1 MLAARVLINALV
13 LGCLYACI
21 AIGFSLVWGVL
32 NVINLIHGSFIVLGA
47 YLAWGLY
54 QSLHI
59 SPWYALLIAAPLSLC
74 SAISF
79 SASYSIGL
87 LLRRFLLTLTLTFGL
102 DLILNNAMIYFFR
115 PIIRKLTLTPP
126 MGSISLFGVV
136 VPVDRLI
143 ATASALALTG
153 ILYLILRRLR
163 VGRAIVAV
171 RLDRDAATLM
181 VSVNSI
187 YAIAFGL
194 GAALAGCA
202 GVLMALI
209 FPISPL
215 TSTAYLGKAFVV
227 CVLGGLGSVS
237 GALAGGILLA
247 LIEGIGSTLIGP
259 AHATTLSFVLLIIFL
274 IVRPQGCSAGRASN
288 DQMNLLLLVL
298 IACIAALPLFRRC
311 LRV

>member
-1 MLAARVLINALV
+1 MWIAQVLVNALV

-54 QSLHI
+54 QSLAI
-59 SPWYALLIAAPLSLC
+59 SPWYALIVAAPVFFVFGYLLQR
-74 SAISF
+74 
-79 SASYSIGL
+79 L
-87 LLRRFLLTLTLTFGL
+87 LLNRVLTAPVLVTLTLTFGL
-102 DLILNNAMIYFFR
+102 DLILNNAMIYFFKADY
-115 PIIRKLTLTPP
+115 RKLTLNPP
-126 MGSISLFGVV
+126 MGSVSLFDVV

-143 ATASALALTG
+143 ATAFALALTG
-153 ILYLILRRLR
+153 VLYLLLRRLR

-171 RLDRDAATLM
+171 RLDRDAAVLM
-181 VSVNSI
+181 GVDVKSI

-215 TSTAYLGKAFVV
+215 TSSAYLAKAFVV

-237 GALAGGILLA
+237 GALAGGLLLA
-247 LIEGIGSTLIGP
+247 LVEGVGATFFGP
-259 AHATTLSFVLLIIFL
+259 AHATTLSFALLILFL
-274 IVRPQGCSAGRASN
+274 IARPQGLLGRKG
-288 DQMNLLLLVL
+288 
-298 IACIAALPLFRRC
+298 FE
-311 LRV
+311 

>member
-1 MLAARVLINALV
+1 MLAAQVLINALV

-54 QSLHI
+54 QSLHL
-59 SPWYALLIAAPLSLC
+59 SPWYSLVVAAPLFFCLGYIIQRIVLNRVIT
-74 SAISF
+74 APV
-79 SASYSIGL
+79 L
-87 LLRRFLLTLTLTFGL
+87 VTLTLTFGL
-102 DLILNNAMIYFFR
+102 DLILNNAMIYFFKADY
-115 PIIRKLTLTPP
+115 RKLTLSPP
-126 MGSISLFGVV
+126 MGSVSLFGVV
-136 VPVDRLI
+136 VPVDRLL
-143 ATASALALTG
+143 ATAFALALTG
-153 ILYLILRRLR
+153 ILYLILRRLK

-171 RLDRDAATLM
+171 RLDRDAALLM
-181 VSVNSI
+181 GVNVKSI

-215 TSTAYLGKAFVV
+215 TSSAYLGKAFVV

-247 LIEGIGSTLIGP
+247 LIEGIGSATIGP
-259 AHATTLSFVLLIIFL
+259 AHATTLSFVLLIVFL
-274 IVRPQGCSAGRASN
+274 ILRPQGLLGRKG
-288 DQMNLLLLVL
+288 
-298 IACIAALPLFRRC
+298 FE
-311 LRV
+311 

>member
-1 MLAARVLINALV
+1 MLAAQVLINALV

-21 AIGFSLVWGVL
+21 AIDFSLVWGVL

-59 SPWYALLIAAPLSLC
+59 SPWYALVVAAPLFFVFGYFIQRLILNRVIT
-74 SAISF
+74 APV
-79 SASYSIGL
+79 L
-87 LLRRFLLTLTLTFGL
+87 VTLTLTFGL
-102 DLILNNAMIYFFR
+102 DLILNNAMIYYFKADY
-115 PIIRKLTLTPP
+115 RKLTLTPP
-126 MGSISLFGVV
+126 MGSVSLFDVV

-153 ILYLILRRLR
+153 VLYLILRRLR

-181 VSVNSI
+181 GVDVNSI

-274 IVRPQGCSAGRASN
+274 IVRPQGLLGRKG
-288 DQMNLLLLVL
+288 
-298 IACIAALPLFRRC
+298 FE
-311 LRV
+311 

>member
-1 MLAARVLINALV
+1 MLVAQVLVNALV

-54 QSLHI
+54 QSLAI
-59 SPWYALLIAAPLSLC
+59 PPWYALPVAAPLFFVFGYLLQRLLLNRVIAAPVLV
-74 SAISF
+74 
-79 SASYSIGL
+79 
-87 LLRRFLLTLTLTFGL
+87 TLTLTFGL
-102 DLILNNAMIYFFR
+102 DLILNNAMIYFFKADY
-115 PIIRKLTLTPP
+115 RKLSLHPS
-126 MGSISLFGVV
+126 MGSVSLFDVV

-143 ATASALALTG
+143 ATASALALTAV
-153 ILYLILRRLR
+153 LYLVLRRLR

-171 RLDRDAATLM
+171 RLDRDAAVLM
-181 VSVNSI
+181 GVDVKSI
-187 YAIAFGL
+187 YAIAFGF

-215 TSTAYLGKAFVV
+215 TSSTYLGKAFVV

-237 GALAGGILLA
+237 GALAGGLLLA
-247 LIEGIGSTLIGP
+247 LVEGVGSTLIGP
-259 AHATTLSFVLLIIFL
+259 AHATTLSFALLIVFL
-274 IVRPQGCSAGRASN
+274 IVRPHGLLGRKG
-288 DQMNLLLLVL
+288 
-298 IACIAALPLFRRC
+298 FE
-311 LRV
+311 

>member
-1 MLAARVLINALV
+1 MLAAQILINALV

-59 SPWYALLIAAPLSLC
+59 SPWYSLAIAAPLFFVFGYVIQRLILNRVIT
-74 SAISF
+74 APV
-79 SASYSIGL
+79 L
-87 LLRRFLLTLTLTFGL
+87 VTLTLTFGL
-102 DLILNNAMIYFFR
+102 DLILNNAMIYYFKADY
-115 PIIRKLTLTPP
+115 RKLTLTPP
-126 MGSISLFGVV
+126 MGSVSIFGVV

-143 ATASALALTG
+143 ATVAALALTFV
-153 ILYLILRRLR
+153 LYLILRRLR

-171 RLDRDAATLM
+171 RLDRDAAVLM
-181 VSVNSI
+181 GVNVNSI

-247 LIEGIGSTLIGP
+247 LIEGVGSAMIGP
-259 AHATTLSFVLLIIFL
+259 AHATTLSFVLLIVFL
-274 IVRPQGCSAGRASN
+274 ILRPQGLLGRKG
-288 DQMNLLLLVL
+288 
-298 IACIAALPLFRRC
+298 FE
-311 LRV
+311 

>member
-1 MLAARVLINALV
+1 MLAAQVLINALV

-59 SPWYALLIAAPLSLC
+59 SPWYALIIAAPAFFMLGYVIQRLILNRVIT
-74 SAISF
+74 APV
-79 SASYSIGL
+79 L
-87 LLRRFLLTLTLTFGL
+87 VTLTLTFGL
-102 DLILNNAMIYFFR
+102 DLILNNAMIYYFKADY
-115 PIIRKLTLTPP
+115 RKLTLTPP
-126 MGSISLFGVV
+126 MGSVSLFDVV
-136 VPVDRLI
+136 VPIDRLI

-153 ILYLILRRLR
+153 VLYLILRRLR

-171 RLDRDAATLM
+171 RLDRDAAKLM
-181 VSVNSI
+181 GVDVNSI

-259 AHATTLSFVLLIIFL
+259 AHATTLSFALLIVFL
-274 IVRPQGCSAGRASN
+274 IVRPQGLLGRKG
-288 DQMNLLLLVL
+288 
-298 IACIAALPLFRRC
+298 FE
-311 LRV
+311 

>member
-1 MLAARVLINALV
+1 VLVAQVLINALV

-54 QSLHI
+54 QSLKI
-59 SPWYALLIAAPLSLC
+59 PPWYVLIVAAPLFFILGYLLQRLLLNRVIAAPVLV
-74 SAISF
+74 
-79 SASYSIGL
+79 
-87 LLRRFLLTLTLTFGL
+87 TLTLTFGL
-102 DLILNNAMIYFFR
+102 DLILNNAMIYFFKADY
-115 PIIRKLTLTPP
+115 RKLTLSPP
-126 MGSISLFGVV
+126 IGSVSLFDVV

-143 ATASALALTG
+143 ATASALVLTFV
-153 ILYLILRRLR
+153 LYLVLRRLR

-171 RLDRDAATLM
+171 RLDRDAAVLM
-181 VSVNSI
+181 GVDVKSI
-187 YAIAFGL
+187 YAVAFGI

-215 TSTAYLGKAFVV
+215 TSSQFLGKAFVV

-237 GALAGGILLA
+237 GALAGGLLLA
-247 LIEGIGSTLIGP
+247 LVEGIGSTTLGP
-259 AHATTLSFVLLIIFL
+259 AHATTLSFALLIVFL
-274 IVRPQGCSAGRASN
+274 IVRPQGLLGRKG
-288 DQMNLLLLVL
+288 
-298 IACIAALPLFRRC
+298 FE
-311 LRV
+311 

>member
-1 MLAARVLINALV
+1 MLAAQVLINALV

-59 SPWYALLIAAPLSLC
+59 SPWYALIVAAPAFFILGYVVQRIILNRVIT
-74 SAISF
+74 APV
-79 SASYSIGL
+79 L
-87 LLRRFLLTLTLTFGL
+87 VTLTLTFGL
-102 DLILNNAMIYFFR
+102 DLILNNAMIYYFKADY
-115 PIIRKLTLTPP
+115 RKLVLTPP
-126 MGSISLFGVV
+126 MGSVSIFGVV
-136 VPVDRLI
+136 VPVDRLV
-143 ATASALALTG
+143 ATAAALALTG
-153 ILYLILRRLR
+153 VLYLILRRLR

-171 RLDRDAATLM
+171 RLDRDAARLM
-181 VSVNSI
+181 GVDVNSI

-247 LIEGIGSTLIGP
+247 LIEGVGSTLIGP
-259 AHATTLSFVLLIIFL
+259 AHATTLSFALLIVFL
-274 IVRPQGCSAGRASN
+274 IVRPQGLLGRKG
-288 DQMNLLLLVL
+288 
-298 IACIAALPLFRRC
+298 FE
-311 LRV
+311 

>member
-1 MLAARVLINALV
+1 MLAAQVLINALV

-59 SPWYALLIAAPLSLC
+59 SPWYALLIAAPLFFAFGYLVQRLILNRVIT
-74 SAISF
+74 APV
-79 SASYSIGL
+79 L
-87 LLRRFLLTLTLTFGL
+87 VTLTLTFGL
-102 DLILNNAMIYFFR
+102 DLILNNAMIYFFKADY
-115 PIIRKLTLTPP
+115 RKLTLTPP
-126 MGSISLFGVV
+126 MGSVSLFDVV

-153 ILYLILRRLR
+153 VLYLILRRLR

-181 VSVNSI
+181 GVDVNSI

-274 IVRPQGCSAGRASN
+274 IVRPQGLLGRKG
-288 DQMNLLLLVL
+288 
-298 IACIAALPLFRRC
+298 FE
-311 LRV
+311 

>member
-1 MLAARVLINALV
+1 MLAAQILINALV

-59 SPWYALLIAAPLSLC
+59 SPWYALLIAAPLFFVFGYVIQRLILNRVIT
-74 SAISF
+74 APV
-79 SASYSIGL
+79 L
-87 LLRRFLLTLTLTFGL
+87 VTLTLTFGL
-102 DLILNNAMIYFFR
+102 DLILNNAMIYYFKADY
-115 PIIRKLTLTPP
+115 RKLTLTPP
-126 MGSISLFGVV
+126 MGSISIFDVV

-143 ATASALALTG
+143 ATVAALALTG
-153 ILYLILRRLR
+153 VLYLILRRLR

-171 RLDRDAATLM
+171 RLDRDAAVLM
-181 VSVNSI
+181 GVDVNSI

-247 LIEGIGSTLIGP
+247 LIEGVGSAMIGP
-259 AHATTLSFVLLIIFL
+259 AHATTLSFVLLIVFL
-274 IVRPQGCSAGRASN
+274 ILRPQGLLGRKG
-288 DQMNLLLLVL
+288 
-298 IACIAALPLFRRC
+298 FE
-311 LRV
+311 

>member
-1 MLAARVLINALV
+1 MLAAQILINALV

-54 QSLHI
+54 QGLHI
-59 SPWYALLIAAPLSLC
+59 SPWYSLAVAAPLFFVFGYVIQRLILNRVIT
-74 SAISF
+74 APV
-79 SASYSIGL
+79 L
-87 LLRRFLLTLTLTFGL
+87 VTLTLTFGL
-102 DLILNNAMIYFFR
+102 DLILNNAMIYYFKADY
-115 PIIRKLTLTPP
+115 RKLTLTPP
-126 MGSISLFGVV
+126 MGSVSIFDVV

-143 ATASALALTG
+143 ATVAALALTFV
-153 ILYLILRRLR
+153 LYLILRRLR

-171 RLDRDAATLM
+171 RLDRDAAVLM
-181 VSVNSI
+181 GVNVNSI

-247 LIEGIGSTLIGP
+247 LIEGVGSAMIGP
-259 AHATTLSFVLLIIFL
+259 AHATTLSFVLLIVFL
-274 IVRPQGCSAGRASN
+274 ILRPQGLLGRKG
-288 DQMNLLLLVL
+288 
-298 IACIAALPLFRRC
+298 FE
-311 LRV
+311 

>member
-1 MLAARVLINALV
+1 VLVAQVLINALV

-54 QSLHI
+54 QSLAI
-59 SPWYALLIAAPLSLC
+59 PPWYALAVAAPLFFIFGYLLQR
-74 SAISF
+74 
-79 SASYSIGL
+79 L
-87 LLRRFLLTLTLTFGL
+87 LLNRVITAPVLVTLTLTFGL
-102 DLILNNAMIYFFR
+102 DLILNNAMIYYFKADY
-115 PIIRKLTLTPP
+115 RKLTLSPP
-126 MGSISLFGVV
+126 IGSVSLFDVV

-143 ATASALALTG
+143 ATAAALALTAV
-153 ILYLILRRLR
+153 LYLVLRRLR

-171 RLDRDAATLM
+171 RLDRDAAVLM
-181 VSVNSI
+181 GVDVKSI

-215 TSTAYLGKAFVV
+215 TSSTFLGKAFVV

-237 GALAGGILLA
+237 GALAGGLLLA
-247 LIEGIGSTLIGP
+247 LVEGVGSATIGP
-259 AHATTLSFVLLIIFL
+259 SHATTLSFALLIAFL
-274 IVRPQGCSAGRASN
+274 IARPQGLLGRKG
-288 DQMNLLLLVL
+288 
-298 IACIAALPLFRRC
+298 FE
-311 LRV
+311 

>member
-1 MLAARVLINALV
+1 MLAAQILINALV

-59 SPWYALLIAAPLSLC
+59 SPWYSLVVAAPLFFVFGYVIQRLILNRVIT
-74 SAISF
+74 APV
-79 SASYSIGL
+79 L
-87 LLRRFLLTLTLTFGL
+87 VTLTLTFGL
-102 DLILNNAMIYFFR
+102 DLILNNAMIYYFKADY
-115 PIIRKLTLTPP
+115 RKLTLTPP
-126 MGSISLFGVV
+126 MGSVSIFDVV

-143 ATASALALTG
+143 ATVAALALTFV
-153 ILYLILRRLR
+153 LYLILRRLR

-171 RLDRDAATLM
+171 RLDRDAAVLM
-181 VSVNSI
+181 GVNVNSI

-247 LIEGIGSTLIGP
+247 LIEGVGSAMIGP
-259 AHATTLSFVLLIIFL
+259 AHATTLSFVLLIVFL
-274 IVRPQGCSAGRASN
+274 ILRPQGLLGRKG
-288 DQMNLLLLVL
+288 
-298 IACIAALPLFRRC
+298 FE
-311 LRV
+311 

>member
-1 MLAARVLINALV
+1 MFAAQILINALV

-47 YLAWGLY
+47 YLAWSLY
-54 QSLHI
+54 QGFHV
-59 SPWYALLIAAPLSLC
+59 SPWYALVIAAPLFFVFGYVIQRIVLNRVIT
-74 SAISF
+74 APV
-79 SASYSIGL
+79 L
-87 LLRRFLLTLTLTFGL
+87 VTLTMTFGL
-102 DLILNNAMIYFFR
+102 DLILNNAMIYYFKADY
-115 PIIRKLTLTPP
+115 RKLTLKPP
-126 MGSISLFGVV
+126 MGSVSIFDVV
-136 VPVDRLI
+136 VPVDRLVATI
-143 ATASALALTG
+143 AALALTG

-171 RLDRDAATLM
+171 RLDRDAAVLM
-181 VSVNSI
+181 GVDVNAI

-194 GAALAGCA
+194 GTALAGCA

-237 GALAGGILLA
+237 GALAGGVLLA
-247 LIEGIGSTLIGP
+247 LIEGVGSAMFGP
-259 AHATTLSFVLLIIFL
+259 AHATTLSFVLLIVFL
-274 IVRPQGCSAGRASN
+274 ILRPQGLLGRKG
-288 DQMNLLLLVL
+288 
-298 IACIAALPLFRRC
+298 FE
-311 LRV
+311 

>member
-1 MLAARVLINALV
+1 MLAVQVLINALV

-47 YLAWGLY
+47 YLAWGAY
-54 QSLHI
+54 QWLGI
-59 SPWYALLIAAPLSLC
+59 SPWHALVIAAPLFFAFGYLLQR
-74 SAISF
+74 
-79 SASYSIGL
+79 L
-87 LLRRFLLTLTLTFGL
+87 LLNRVISAPVLVTLTLTFGL
-102 DLILNNAMIYFFR
+102 DLILNNAMIYYFKADY
-115 PIIRKLTLTPP
+115 RKLTLSPP
-126 MGSISLFGVV
+126 TGSISLFDVV

-153 ILYLILRRLR
+153 LLYLLLRRSK

-171 RLDRDAATLM
+171 RLDRDAAVLM
-181 VSVNSI
+181 GVDVKSI

-215 TSTAYLGKAFVV
+215 TSSAYLGKAFVV

-237 GALAGGILLA
+237 GALAGGLLLA
-247 LIEGIGSTLIGP
+247 LVEGIGSTLIGP

-274 IVRPQGCSAGRASN
+274 VVRPQGLLGRKG
-288 DQMNLLLLVL
+288 
-298 IACIAALPLFRRC
+298 FE
-311 LRV
+311 

>member
-1 MLAARVLINALV
+1 MLVAQVLVNALV

-54 QSLHI
+54 QSLAI
-59 SPWYALLIAAPLSLC
+59 PPWYALLVAAPLFFVFGYLLQRSLLNRVIAAPVLV
-74 SAISF
+74 
-79 SASYSIGL
+79 
-87 LLRRFLLTLTLTFGL
+87 TLTLTFGL
-102 DLILNNAMIYFFR
+102 DLILNNAMIYFFKADY
-115 PIIRKLTLTPP
+115 RKLSLHPS
-126 MGSISLFGVV
+126 MGSVSLFDVV

-153 ILYLILRRLR
+153 LLYLVLRRLR

-171 RLDRDAATLM
+171 RLDRDAAVLM
-181 VSVNSI
+181 GVDVKSI
-187 YAIAFGL
+187 YAIAFGF

-215 TSTAYLGKAFVV
+215 TSSTYLGKAFVV

-237 GALAGGILLA
+237 GALAGGLLLA
-247 LIEGIGSTLIGP
+247 LVEGVGSTLIGP
-259 AHATTLSFVLLIIFL
+259 AHATTLSFALLIVFL
-274 IVRPQGCSAGRASN
+274 IARPQGLLGRKG
-288 DQMNLLLLVL
+288 
-298 IACIAALPLFRRC
+298 FE
-311 LRV
+311 

>member
-1 MLAARVLINALV
+1 MWVAQVLINALV

-54 QSLHI
+54 QALAI
-59 SPWYALLIAAPLSLC
+59 PPWYVLVIAAPLFFILG
-74 SAISF
+74 
-79 SASYSIGL
+79 YLLQWL
-87 LLRRFLLTLTLTFGL
+87 LLNRVITAPVLVTLTLTFGL
-102 DLILNNAMIYFFR
+102 DLILNNAMIYYFKADY
-115 PIIRKLTLTPP
+115 RKLTLSPP
-126 MGSISLFGVV
+126 MGSISLFDVV
-136 VPVDRLI
+136 VPVDRLV
-143 ATASALALTG
+143 ATGFALALTG
-153 ILYLILRRLR
+153 VLYLILRRLR

-171 RLDRDAATLM
+171 RLDRDAAVLM
-181 VSVNSI
+181 GVDVKSI

-215 TSTAYLGKAFVV
+215 TSSTFLGKAFVV

-237 GALAGGILLA
+237 GALAGGLLLA
-247 LIEGIGSTLIGP
+247 LVESLGATFLGP
-259 AHATTLSFVLLIIFL
+259 SHATTLSFALLIVFL
-274 IVRPQGCSAGRASN
+274 IARPQGLLGRKG
-288 DQMNLLLLVL
+288 
-298 IACIAALPLFRRC
+298 FE
-311 LRV
+311 

>member
-1 MLAARVLINALV
+1 MLAIQVLINALV

-47 YLAWGLY
+47 YLAWGAY
-54 QSLHI
+54 QALGI
-59 SPWYALLIAAPLSLC
+59 SPWYALLIAAPVFFVFGYLLQR
-74 SAISF
+74 
-79 SASYSIGL
+79 L
-87 LLRRFLLTLTLTFGL
+87 LLNRVITAPVLVTLTLTFGL
-102 DLILNNAMIYFFR
+102 DLILNNAMIYYFKADY
-115 PIIRKLTLTPP
+115 RKLILNPP
-126 MGSISLFGVV
+126 TGSISIFDVV

-143 ATASALALTG
+143 ATVSALALTFL
-153 ILYLILRRLR
+153 LYLLLRRSK

-171 RLDRDAATLM
+171 RLDRDAAVLM
-181 VSVNSI
+181 GVDVKSI

-215 TSTAYLGKAFVV
+215 TSSAYLGKAFVV

-237 GALAGGILLA
+237 GALAGGLLLA
-247 LIEGIGSTLIGP
+247 LVEGVGSVYLGP

-274 IVRPQGCSAGRASN
+274 VVRPQGLLGRKG
-288 DQMNLLLLVL
+288 
-298 IACIAALPLFRRC
+298 FE
-311 LRV
+311 